1 MRTSP
6 SALRPRLILASASPR
21 RRELLASL
29 GLHFDVIPSDV
40 DETLPDLLL
49 DPCRTAR
56 RLAAAKAEAVARQH
70 PDAVVIGADTLVCL
84 GSRSLAKPTDEA
96 DAIRMLRLLSGKTH
110 RVITGIAVCAKGRT
124 ARASETTWVTFRPLM
139 EQEILE
145 YARTGEPLDKAGAYG
160 IQAGAGS
167 FVARVEGCYNN
178 VVGLPVARLVRLLR
192 WAGVLE

>member
-6 SALRPRLILASASPR
+6 SAVRPRLILASASPR

-29 GLHFDVIPSDV
+29 GLRFDVIPSEV
-40 DETLPDLLL
+40 DETVPDLLP
-49 DPCRTAR
+49 DPCLTAR
-56 RLAAAKAEAVARQH
+56 RLAAAKAEAVARLH
-70 PDAVVIGADTLVCL
+70 PDAVVVGADTLVCL
-84 GSRSLAKPTDEA
+84 GRRSLAKPADEA
-96 DAIRMLRLLSGKTH
+96 DAARMLRLLSGKTH
-110 RVITGIAVCAKGRT
+110 RVITGIAVCGKGRT

-145 YARTGEPLDKAGAYG
+145 YVRTGEPLDKAGAYG

-192 WAGVLE
+192 WAGVLD